1 MIRRALDGVWIGVAV
16 LLVLVTVAATLAQVL
31 FRYVFELPLAWTE
44 EISRMALV
52 CAVYAAVT
60 PAYLRGE
67 HIVVD
72 FFLRKL
78 PGALAAAGVG
88 AMKLLSL
95 FVFAYLAW
103 GAYLQIGRSW
113 TMSLI
118 AVPEL
123 TMGMIYALQF
133 AALASLCAAVLVTW
147 RDEGVYLSATG
158 QAPDQ

>member
-1 MIRRALDGVWIGVAV
+1 MIRRALDGVWIWVAV
-16 LLVLVTVAATLAQVL
+16 LMVLVTVAATLAQVL
-31 FRYVFELPLAWTE
+31 FRYVIELPLGWTE

-52 CAVYAAVT
+52 CAVYAALT

-78 PGALAAAGVG
+78 PGPLLAAGVG

-103 GAYLQIGRSW
+103 GAFVQIGQTW
-113 TMSLI
+113 AMSLI
-118 AVPEL
+118 AVPSL
-123 TMGMIYALQF
+123 SMGMVYAVQF
-133 AALASLCAAVLVTW
+133 AALASLCLAVLATW
-147 RDEGVYLSATG
+147 RTETVYLSASG
-158 QAPDQ
+158 QVMDQ